1 MNQKEPVL
9 RKILCEDIRWGISN
23 IKYAHIYLKYTTKWR
38 EFMTEKK
45 GTITISVP
53 NETTTK
59 QIKEIREQFKQS
71 EDAKNYRLNIIIS
84 GTADPIENLGAF
96 LKAWKN
102 K

>member
-1 MNQKEPVL
+1 M
-9 RKILCEDIRWGISN
+9 I
-23 IKYAHIYLKYTTKWR
+23 
-38 EFMTEKK
+38 EKK
-45 GTITISVP
+45 GTITMSVP
-53 NETTTK
+53 NDTTAE